1 MNRTQAD
8 KMKKRNLPLLSLW
21 VYTLTV
27 MTDKETLELLRSLVE
42 TESVTGNEGNIVEL
56 LEKTFHS
63 LGFST
68 LLTYSGC
75 ICGVIDSGKPG
86 PTVLIDGH
94 IDTVGIPDIS
104 RWSTDPFTL
113 VQKDGRLYGRGTSDM
128 KGGVAA
134 AIAAASELI
143 PLKKGKVVVACI
155 VEEERFEGIC
165 AREVSDFFFPDYVI
179 IAESTHG
186 KLNIGQRG
194 RCEVLL
200 RAEGKSCHSSNPE
213 EGENA
218 VLNAVKAIEALE
230 TLRPGE
236 HEVLGKGIM
245 VLTDIISSPYPGM
258 SIVPEECRV
267 TYDRRTLVGETPESV
282 ISPINS
288 LLEEKG
294 IKASAS
300 IALGSTTSYTGHTL
314 TSPRF
319 FPAWC
324 YSPDDDIVKKSR
336 SGLEKAGLF
345 TGYGHYAF
353 CTNGSHYG
361 GEKHLPV
368 IGYGPGEERF
378 AHIVDEYIEESDL
391 YRIKR
396 GMKAIVEALLD

>member
-1 MNRTQAD
+1 
-8 KMKKRNLPLLSLW
+8 
-21 VYTLTV
+21 

-42 TESVTGNEGNIVEL
+42 TESVTGNEGNIVDL
-56 LEKTFHS
+56 LESTFHS
-63 LGFST
+63 LGFRT
-68 LLTYSGC
+68 VRTPSGC
-75 ICGVIDSGKPG
+75 ICGVIESTEPG

-94 IDTVGIPDIS
+94 IDTVGIPDV
-104 RWSTDPFTL
+104 RKWSTDPFRLT
-113 VQKDGRLYGRGTSDM
+113 QKDGRLYGRGTSDM

-143 PLKKGKVVVACI
+143 PLEKGRVVVACI

-165 AREVSDFFFPDYVI
+165 AREVSALFSPDYVI

-200 RAEGKSCHSSNPE
+200 TAEGRSCHSSNPE

-218 VLNAVKAIEALE
+218 VLNAMKAIGALE
-230 TLRPGE
+230 TLKPGE

-267 TYDRRTLVGETPESV
+267 TYDRRTLVGETTESV
-282 ISPINS
+282 IAPIND
-288 LLEEKG
+288 LLEENG
-294 IKASAS
+294 IRASAS
-300 IALGSTTSYTGHTL
+300 IALGSTTSYTGCTL

-324 YSPDDDIVKKSR
+324 YSTSDDIVRKSR
-336 SGLEKAGLF
+336 AGLEKAGLF
-345 TGYGHYAF
+345 SGYGHYAF
-353 CTNGSHYG
+353 CTNGSHYA
-361 GEKHLPV
+361 GEKCIRT
-368 IGYGPGEERF
+368 IGYGPGEERL

-391 YRIKR
+391 YMIKK
-396 GMKAIVEALLD
+396 GMRAIVEALLD